1 MDCIPGKMH
10 EELVNGGEAGGEASG
25 GGTGDS
31 VALVAASFSLLLNK
45 VSLNADRS

>member
-1 MDCIPGKMH
+1 MDWISGKMQ
-10 EELVNGGEAGGEASG
+10 EELVNGGEASG